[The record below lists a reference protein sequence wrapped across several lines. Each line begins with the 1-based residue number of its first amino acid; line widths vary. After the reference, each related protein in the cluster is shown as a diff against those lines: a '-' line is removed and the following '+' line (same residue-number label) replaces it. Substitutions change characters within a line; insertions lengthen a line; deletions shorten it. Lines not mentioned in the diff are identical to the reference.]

1 MFENIAEEVM
11 DNTVPESSIN
21 NISQKDEESSD
32 EIEDDYCINESSDE
46 EATSLTMYKSCNG
59 TVRCKSSSN
68 SLQGCRSTENIVHVQ
83 VGATK
88 FILNHA
94 DTSTDVFKEL
104 LGKNCLLSIYKYTVT
119 QTRQ

>member
-1 MFENIAEEVM
+1 M

-59 TVRCKSSSN
+59 TVRCK
-68 SLQGCRSTENIVHVQ
+68 VHLIPYRDAEVLKTLFMYRLVQ
-83 VGATK
+83 QNL
-88 FILNHA
+88 F
-94 DTSTDVFKEL
+94 
-104 LGKNCLLSIYKYTVT
+104 
-119 QTRQ
+119 